1 MSDTALNAGFLTDL
15 HQHWPFP
22 SLLTDCT
29 LITACFNEQALNT
42 ELCTHY
48 GVTPPPAAR
57 KRQAEF
63 LAARLCARQALQQQ
77 TGRACLPTQQSDSR
91 IPIWPPHS
99 CGSMTHSQG
108 ICAALVG
115 NSRTWQ
121 SLGLDLERPI
131 PHARAQRL
139 ARTILTND
147 EYAAYCELDTAQQA
161 QRLTLT
167 FSLKES
173 LFKALNPLTGMY
185 FGFQDAQIIAIDS
198 ASAGLARLVLNK
210 SLSKQWR
217 AGCELEGQFSLLHGS
232 VLSLIAVGY

>member
-1 MSDTALNAGFLTDL
+1 MSDTAINAGFLTDL

-22 SLLTDCT
+22 SQLTDCT
-29 LITACFNEQALNT
+29 LVSACFNQQAFKT

-63 LAARLCARQALQQQ
+63 LAERLCHRKALQQQ
-77 TGRACLPTQQSDSR
+77 TGLADLPTQQANSR
-91 IPIWPPHS
+91 IPLWPLHS

-108 ICAALVG
+108 ICAAIVG
-115 NSRTWQ
+115 NSKIWQ
-121 SLGLDLERPI
+121 SLGLDLEKPM
-131 PHARAQRL
+131 PQARAQRL
-139 ARTILTND
+139 ARAILTSD
-147 EYAAYCELDTAQQA
+147 EYATYCELDTAQQA

-185 FGFQDAQIIAIDS
+185 FGFQDAQVVAIDS
-198 ASAGLARLVLNK
+198 ASTGHARLALNK
-210 SLSKQWR
+210 SLSEQWR

-232 VLSLIAVGY
+232 VLSLIAVSY